1 MNRSTPVLLRGYR
14 CECHTSSPSNG
25 DATTLLGSIDVETAP
40 QAVRWIRVAVRTLSP
55 ALNSEA
61 FEEAWQWLSEDHHD
75 ALQALVQG
83 EPITLTLQQGATTI
97 QWTARPVQFLKLTT
111 RQGINLPACTHEYGG
126 PAQQR
131 E

>member
-1 MNRSTPVLLRGYR
+1 MNRPTSVLLRGYQ
-14 CECHTSSPSNG
+14 CECHTSRLANS
-25 DATTLLGSIDVETAP
+25 DATTLLGSVDVETAP

-55 ALNSEA
+55 TLNSEA

-75 ALQALVQG
+75 ALQSLVQG
-83 EPITLTLQQGATTI
+83 EPVTLTLQQGATTI

-111 RQGINLPACTHEYGG
+111 RHGINLPACTQEYG
-126 PAQQR
+126 PARQR